1 MKGRQ
6 RARLWTLGSMM
17 AVLLLSAALAW
28 HDLGVREVLGRD
40 ENLTIAHSDMASLAD
55 VLAAASMNATG
66 QPGNMQ
72 PLYFLLQNLY
82 WPLVGRSAFVLRF
95 LASTFDVLAVAF
107 AFKLG
112 EVLFAPWPGVGSEG
126 DGEQAGD
133 GSLRTARL
141 EPGAPTAVGLIGA
154 LLTAL
159 LPLDVQYAQI
169 ARPYTMLAMLSLAT
183 AYFLILALKTNR
195 PRAWAGF
202 VLATALNFYGHYNAL
217 FVLAVEGLFAGAVW
231 LATLAAVR
239 RKQQSAARLAGPAF
253 GFLAVGV
260 ICLPGLIRFVQLPW
274 VGSGGEVQVEL
285 TVSFFYRF
293 LYKIGLTTPWLRG
306 AILGLM
312 GLGLLAVV
320 VRRRWQA
327 ALFTVLWL
335 ALPLGV
341 LSVLKSPRPF
351 VERYV
356 IFLPPMALLL
366 AGEGLVRTGQALGD
380 LGQRWG
386 GRRMRQGMPAVLAI
400 GLALLFVAPL
410 RETYAANRQAARMDL
425 TLEVVERHAQPG
437 DLIMASPRFLV
448 RPLAANGAEV
458 LYLTRHL
465 SLSSFEEL
473 LARHHRTWILYTS
486 YLPPA
491 ELQEPLDQWIQARP
505 DEFVRVP
512 IKAITALAYYN
523 ESLADPEARLQD
535 RIILLQELAEVSAD
549 KQEAWLR
556 YDALAGAYESLS
568 ALYASRGERSLA
580 ADYQLRAEE
589 ARATAPRPW

>member
-1 MKGRQ
+1 M
-6 RARLWTLGSMM
+6 L
-17 AVLLLSAALAW
+17 AVLLLSAALVW
-28 HDLGVREVLGRD
+28 HDLGAREVLGRD
-40 ENLTIAHSDMASLAD
+40 ENLTIAHSDMPSLAD
-55 VLAAASMNATG
+55 VLAASSMNATG

-82 WPLVGRSAFVLRF
+82 WPLVGRSAFVFRF
-95 LASTFDVLAVAF
+95 LASVFGVLAVVF

-112 EVLFAPWPGVGSEG
+112 EVLFAPWPAARSGG
-126 DGEQAGD
+126 DSGQIGD
-133 GSLRTARL
+133 SPPRPARL
-141 EPGAPTAVGLIGA
+141 EGPATAVGLIGA

-195 PRAWAGF
+195 LRAWAGF

-217 FVLAVEGLFAGAVW
+217 FVLAVEGLFAGTVW

-239 RKQQSAARLAGPAF
+239 QKQQPIARLAGPAL
-253 GFLAVGV
+253 GFLAVGLV
-260 ICLPGLIRFVQLPW
+260 CLPGLIRFLQLPW

-285 TVSFFYRF
+285 TFSFFYRF
-293 LYKIGLTTPWLRG
+293 LYKIGLTTPWVRG

-356 IFLPPMALLL
+356 IFLPPVALLL
-366 AGEGLVRTGQALGD
+366 AAEGLVRAGRALGD
-380 LGQRWG
+380 WGRRWG
-386 GRRMRQGMPAVLAI
+386 GQRLRQGLPAVLAI

-410 RETYAANRQAARMDL
+410 HENYAANREAGRMEL

-437 DLIMASPRFLV
+437 DLIIVSPRFLV

-458 LYLTRHL
+458 LYLTQHL
-465 SLSSFEEL
+465 TLSSFEEL
-473 LARHHRTWILYTS
+473 LAHHQRTWILYTS

-491 ELQEPLDQWIQARP
+491 ELQEPLDHWIQARP
-505 DEFVRVP
+505 GEFARVP

-523 ESLADPEARLQD
+523 ESLADPEARLQE
-535 RIILLQELAEVSAD
+535 RAVLLQELAEVSAD

-556 YDALAGAYESLS
+556 YDALAAAYESLS
-568 ALYASRGERSLA
+568 TLYASRGEPGLA
-580 ADYQLRAEE
+580 ADYQIRAEE